1 MNRPSIPNSPASSI
15 AFAPAHERRRRRAR
29 SPVGGSLALV
39 GSPRLLAAFGAYCA
53 CLPVAAWALGS
64 GPWPTL
70 ALAALSAGLVWRAW
84 RQLLPHGPDA
94 PRRLV
99 WDGEGHWQLWFA
111 DGCCDVVQ
119 VQHSTLVLGPWLWLR
134 LAGRRRHSLLLC
146 RHDTDPAAFAA
157 LRRQLRTFPADAGL

>member
-1 MNRPSIPNSPASSI
+1 MRSPA
-15 AFAPAHERRRRRAR
+15 
-29 SPVGGSLALV
+29 GGSLALD
-39 GSPRLLAAFGAYCA
+39 GSPRLLAAFALYA
-53 CLPVAAWALGS
+53 ASLPAAAWALGS

-70 ALAALSAGLVWRAW
+70 ALAGLLAALVWRAW
-84 RQLLPHGPDA
+84 RQLLPQGPHA
-94 PRRLV
+94 PRRLA
-99 WDGEGHWQLWFA
+99 WDGEGGWQLWFA